1 MQCEGLANVR
11 LCSPR
16 LDCPPAEHYQ
26 LRYVQPWLYARPC
39 EEVLRLARQA
49 LTALRTAGRL
59 PTLLHVGPKDLSN
72 NRTKPFY
79 EALFGNRSDCLQA
92 VMVEANPDVATLLQQ
107 RLTEYFSPCPDR
119 SVLTAALC
127 SVDAEAASFFSL
139 SEEVYTKYSVQ
150 ELGGITTAAS
160 YGSLNLHFL
169 LQDILDRT
177 TGIQAEDLMPFI
189 QERSVTCISPSSLL
203 QLESLEPLD
212 MLFLDTADGLGML
225 SAFLSLGVR
234 PALLRFHWAW
244 HLRQI
249 ADPGYA
255 AKVAEAVAFLAAE
268 GYHLYQYGEFF
279 VAMRSEAVLPA
290 SVLDLHETSGN
301 EVAIKVYKALKESHR
316 GEDVRLQKFCR
327 QIQVLQNLQEPFDQ
341 VTDETLWHPQLAAT
355 KPSKLFMT
363 LLDYSKDK
371 SLNPRCY
378 RRRQAFI

>member
-1 MQCEGLANVR
+1 M
-11 LCSPR
+11 
-16 LDCPPAEHYQ
+16 
-26 LRYVQPWLYARPC
+26 
-39 EEVLRLARQA
+39 ARQA

-212 MLFLDTADGLGML
+212 MLFLDTADGLGIFTVL
-225 SAFLSLGVR
+225 GPSLFCLVLFILRRLRPTPFLQAHTWSSLG
-234 PALLRFHWAW
+234 
-244 HLRQI
+244 
-249 ADPGYA
+249 GYKKTKSRTLFFWR
-255 AKVAEAVAFLAAE
+255 AK
-268 GYHLYQYGEFF
+268 
-279 VAMRSEAVLPA
+279 
-290 SVLDLHETSGN
+290 T
-301 EVAIKVYKALKESHR
+301 
-316 GEDVRLQKFCR
+316 
-327 QIQVLQNLQEPFDQ
+327 
-341 VTDETLWHPQLAAT
+341 
-355 KPSKLFMT
+355 
-363 LLDYSKDK
+363 
-371 SLNPRCY
+371 LNPKP
-378 RRRQAFI
+378 